1 MKKYKNF
8 PSRILITEDH
18 SIIRRTLR
26 DWLGEE
32 YPGLRVMEASS
43 GEDTLVILEDQPLP
57 ELILMDFHLPGRS
70 GIEISREIKERH
82 PDLPVVILTI
92 QEDGQYQ
99 TKALEAGVDGYVIKR
114 KMYTDLI
121 PTISELFTSKA
132 EEGLI

>member
-1 MKKYKNF
+1 MKKFKNF
-8 PSRILITEDH
+8 PARILITEDH

-43 GEDTLVILEDQPLP
+43 GEDALVVLEDQPLP
-57 ELILMDFHLPGRS
+57 ELVLMDFHLPGRS
-70 GIEISREIKERH
+70 GIEISREIKKHH

-92 QEDGQYQ
+92 QEDEQYQ

-121 PTISELFTSKA
+121 PTISELFTSKV